1 MSTKHNRPALT
12 ITELAV
18 VGIMLVVLTAV
29 VLPGV
34 AAVSR
39 RDAGATCLSNLGQ
52 LGQASLMYAT
62 DDLRSL
68 IVPMHRMDVSSDHG
82 KGFTGGPWGWRT
94 AQPIAFGGR
103 TPITRMPTAGGD
115 VTVLM
120 EAELWGTPTRPLNP
134 YVAGNRSRGS
144 DWLEVFHCPAD
155 SGYSE
160 SVYAWPD
167 PLDGPAPPEA
177 AGIPCFDFLGNSYR
191 ANTCGVF
198 WSAGF
203 YTALG
208 SLAVSPKGHTP
219 AQILNPARVVLY
231 SDPLFYATTRLA
243 ASGIEFEPFQGWHG
257 EMMADNVV
265 YCDGSARLTAL
276 GELYEFDEEELAD
289 MDYCQDFDPS
299 WFLRRGPTWQMD
311 CYPAPGA
318 LTKTYSFSTHRSI
331 FSMGHISDRTGWPF
345 TGFTQNESPF

>member
-52 LGQASLMYAT
+52 LGQASLMYAS
-62 DDLRSL
+62 DDPRSL
-68 IVPMHRMDVSSDHG
+68 IVPMHRMDVSSEHG
-82 KGFTGGPWGWRT
+82 LGMPGSSPVLT
-94 AQPIAFGGR
+94 AALASVFGGR
-103 TPITRMPTAGGD
+103 TPVTPTPVFGGD

-155 SGYSE
+155 GGYPEEIAS
-160 SVYAWPD
+160 WHPD
-167 PLDGPAPPEA
+167 FQPAPPEA

-191 ANTCGVF
+191 ANTCGVS
-198 WSAGF
+198 WRQGS
-203 YTALG
+203 TMRG

-243 ASGIEFEPFQGWHG
+243 AFGIEFEPFPGWHG

-289 MDYCQDFDPS
+289 MDYCQDFDPPS
-299 WFLRRGPTWQMD
+299 FLRRGPTWQMD

-318 LTKTYSFSTHRSI
+318 LTKTYSFSTHRSMFPMI
-331 FSMGHISDRTGWPF
+331 YISDRTGWPF